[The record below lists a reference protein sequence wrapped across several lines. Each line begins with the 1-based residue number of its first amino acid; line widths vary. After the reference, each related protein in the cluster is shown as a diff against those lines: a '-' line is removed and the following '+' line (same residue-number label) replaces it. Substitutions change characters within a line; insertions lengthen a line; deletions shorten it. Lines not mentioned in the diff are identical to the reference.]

1 MKRVLIVKEGQWGD
15 MKPEEY
21 QTLINYFQRTLETAE
36 FPSLYQEG
44 RKEKAAE
51 VRVIEAAQDAEKI
64 LKTEGADAVL
74 FIISGGME
82 FTAERLATLYP
93 GTRVI
98 VFTGLIPER
107 KVIWIDKLWLNP
119 ELIENVVLR

>member
-21 QTLINYFQRTLETAE
+21 QPLINYFQQTLEKAE
-36 FPSLYQEG
+36 LPSLYQEG
-44 RKEKAAE
+44 RKEKTVE
-51 VRVIEAAQDAEKI
+51 VRIIETAQDAEKI

-74 FIISGGME
+74 FISRGME

-93 GTRVI
+93 RTRVI

-107 KVIWIDKLWLNP
+107 KVIWINKIWLNP

>member
-1 MKRVLIVKEGQWGD
+1 MKKVLIVKEGQWGD
-15 MKPEEY
+15 IKPEEY
-21 QTLINYFQRTLETAE
+21 QLLINYFQRTLKKVE

-51 VRVIEAAQDAEKI
+51 VRIIEATQDAEKI

-74 FIISGGME
+74 FISRGME

-93 GTRVI
+93 KTRVI
-98 VFTGLIPER
+98 VFTDLIPER
-107 KVIWIDKLWLNP
+107 KVIWIDKIWLNR